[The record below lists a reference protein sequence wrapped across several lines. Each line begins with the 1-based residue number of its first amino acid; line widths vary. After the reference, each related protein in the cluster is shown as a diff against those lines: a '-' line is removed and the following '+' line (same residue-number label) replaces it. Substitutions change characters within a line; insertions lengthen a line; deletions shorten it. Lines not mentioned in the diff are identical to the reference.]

1 LADPV
6 APSWPAT
13 AALGVLFAAV
23 TYNLPLAVINT
34 YAFATGRS
42 VLIAVE
48 TLIMAAGLLV
58 VALNWRADMTRW
70 AFMIA
75 VFLAVGLML
84 AIPRGG
90 FDPKSFRDMLM
101 FATFIMLGQ
110 LVPLERL
117 RRWLVGMQALILLV
131 MLFEVLRPETYAA
144 LVNTKS
150 YFMNSRGFTAEQL
163 QGDLDLFGAIRADER
178 YFLPFLGWNRAS
190 SLFLEPLSLGAY
202 AAFAALAMQLFW
214 RDWSNGVR
222 AFMLVS
228 TGLILVG
235 SDSRFAGA
243 TIVALL
249 LLAPLLRRMPVMLSA
264 LFLPAAIIGARIVS
278 QLLGW
283 NPLEDNFT
291 GRIARG
297 MKQLFLLDGKDL
309 LGFAVPTPA
318 LADSGIA
325 YLVMAQSLLGVVM
338 LQLFLYMQPHVR
350 DPRARLALNGTALSF
365 TLAILISIS
374 MLSIKTAG
382 FYWLLVGSF
391 LAVGG
396 AAVAA
401 PQRRQM
407 MGAT

>member
-1 LADPV
+1 M
-6 APSWPAT
+6 
-13 AALGVLFAAV
+13 LFVAV
-23 TYNLPLAVINT
+23 TYNLPLAVINAH
-34 YAFATGRS
+34 AFATGRG
-42 VLIAVE
+42 VLIGVE
-48 TLIMAAGLLV
+48 MLIMAAGLTV
-58 VALNWRADMTRW
+58 VALNWRAEMTRW
-70 AFMIA
+70 AMMIA
-75 VFLAVGLML
+75 AFAALAMIMTLF
-84 AIPRGG
+84 RGA

-101 FATFIMLGQ
+101 FATFIMLGM
-110 LVPLERL
+110 LVPPPQLQRF
-117 RRWLVGMQALILLV
+117 LVGMQALILLV
-131 MLFEVLRPETYAA
+131 MLFEVLQPEAYSA

-202 AAFAALAMQLFW
+202 AAFAVLVMQLFW
-214 RDWSNGVR
+214 RDWSNRVR
-222 AFMLVS
+222 AFMVFS
-228 TGLILVG
+228 TAAILVG

-243 TIVALL
+243 TIVVLL
-249 LLAPLLRRMPVMLSA
+249 VAAPLLRRMPVMLSA
-264 LFLPAAIIGARIVS
+264 LFLPTAIIGARIVS
-278 QLLGW
+278 QSLDW

-297 MKQLFLLDGKDL
+297 MKQLFRLDGYDL

-338 LQLFLYMQPHVR
+338 LQLFLYLQPQVQ
-350 DPRARLALNGTALSF
+350 DARARLALNGTALSF

-382 FYWLLVGSF
+382 FYWLLVGSC

-396 AAVAA
+396 ATAVA

-407 MGAT
+407 IGAT

>member
-1 LADPV
+1 
-6 APSWPAT
+6 
-13 AALGVLFAAV
+13 
-23 TYNLPLAVINT
+23 
-34 YAFATGRS
+34 
-42 VLIAVE
+42 
-48 TLIMAAGLLV
+48 
-58 VALNWRADMTRW
+58 
-70 AFMIA
+70 
-75 VFLAVGLML
+75 
-84 AIPRGG
+84 
-90 FDPKSFRDMLM
+90 
-101 FATFIMLGQ
+101 
-110 LVPLERL
+110 
-117 RRWLVGMQALILLV
+117 LILLV

-202 AAFAALAMQLFW
+202 AAFAALALQLFW
-214 RDWSNGVR
+214 RDWSPAVR
-222 AFMLVS
+222 GFMLVS
-228 TGLILVG
+228 ATVILVG

-243 TIVALL
+243 TIVVLL
-249 LLAPLLRRMPVMLSA
+249 VAAPVLRRMPVMLSA
-264 LFLPAAIIGARIVS
+264 LILPLAIIGARLVS
-278 QLLGW
+278 QALAW

-297 MKQLFLLDGKDL
+297 MKRLFMLDTSEL

-338 LQLFLYMQPHVR
+338 LQLFLYLQPQVH
-350 DPRARLALNGTALSF
+350 DGRARLALNGTALSF

-382 FYWLLVGSF
+382 FYWLLVGAF
-391 LAVGG
+391 LAVGQRRPPVAPPT
-396 AAVAA
+396 AARPVRSAA
-401 PQRRQM
+401 PHS
-407 MGAT
+407 